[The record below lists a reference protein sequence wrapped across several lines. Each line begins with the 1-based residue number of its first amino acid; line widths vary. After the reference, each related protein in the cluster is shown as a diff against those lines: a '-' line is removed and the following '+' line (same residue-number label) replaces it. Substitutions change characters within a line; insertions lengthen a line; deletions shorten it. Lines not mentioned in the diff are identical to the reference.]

1 MYEYEDMLRDHKSR
15 MELVESQQQEIRKLN
30 DLGEDNKKKID
41 ALEVEKKELSQ
52 KLKKYGTFHAQYKDH
67 MNKVILSQRLLVD
80 EAKEMQKISA
90 QAIQAYATHKQQ
102 SVVDQMGAKIQ
113 EIKEMRLHA
122 DQLVK
127 AERDLLAR
135 VASAEG
141 TAQKFK
147 EGALTKISRSTS

>member
-1 MYEYEDMLRDHKSR
+1 MHEYENMLRDHTAR
-15 MELVESQQQEIRKLN
+15 MELVESQQQEIKKLR
-30 DLGEDNKKKID
+30 DFGEKDKKKIEV
-41 ALEVEKKELSQ
+41 LEVEKKELSQ

-67 MNKVILSQRLLVD
+67 MNKVVNSQKLLID

-90 QAIQAYATHKQQ
+90 QAIQMYSTHKQQ
-102 SVVDQMGAKIQ
+102 SVVDQIGVKIQ
-113 EIKEMRLHA
+113 KIKKMHLQA

-127 AERDLLAR
+127 TERDLLAR

-147 EGALTKISRSTS
+147 EGALAK

>member
-1 MYEYEDMLRDHKSR
+1 MHEYENMLRDHTAR
-15 MELVESQQQEIRKLN
+15 MELVESQQQEIKKLR
-30 DLGEDNKKKID
+30 DFGEKDKKKIEV
-41 ALEVEKKELSQ
+41 LEVEKKELSQ

-67 MNKVILSQRLLVD
+67 MNKVVNSQKLLID

-90 QAIQAYATHKQQ
+90 QAIQMYSTHKQQ
-102 SVVDQMGAKIQ
+102 SVVDQIGVKIQ
-113 EIKEMRLHA
+113 EIKKMHLQA

-127 AERDLLAR
+127 TERDLLAR

-147 EGALTKISRSTS
+147 EGALAK